1 MRTRKPIA
9 AAAAAVSLLAVAAPV
24 ATASAA
30 TTPAAAAPAAIT
42 LPSGLIFT
50 PPKVGAITVDIGPT
64 IIGGKVIDRGLHVL
78 MPGAS
83 LPPLSWTVPAIPKTK
98 P

>member
-1 MRTRKPIA
+1 VRTRKPIA
-9 AAAAAVSLLAVAAPV
+9 AAAAAMSLLAVAAPV

-30 TTPAAAAPAAIT
+30 TTPAAAPAAIT